1 MKRILLLVSTCIA
14 LIANNAANGQAKL
27 TQPSWKTVLNKKK
40 AAIDAVWFESTP
52 FIYTTPEGE
61 LKGIEYELIEDF
73 TKFVNEHYGVSI
85 NLNWTEAKS
94 FSDAYAAV
102 RGNETFA
109 TFSLSAFSI
118 TSRRDAEVDFSP
130 PYMSDISVLITS
142 DNVPILSNNEEFY
155 DLIPKL
161 TAITIKETTY
171 EYELLRF
178 KNEGNLPFKIRYIPS
193 SHNIMHSI
201 AAADSAFGFID
212 LPVYMMLFKN
222 DPAIK
227 VKRQNILPIKREGY
241 AIMIP
246 EGSDWNIPLK
256 AYFEQPDF
264 KSRLENIVSNY
275 IDIDLYHLV
284 EGLAVHSS
292 DHTVMLLT
300 KEKEIQYEE
309 LLGKADIITKETR
322 TKNFLIALMGITL
335 TSLVVIIVLYKKRN
349 EQKDQI
355 EAQGKSIALKSQ
367 ELEQRNAHLI
377 SLDEEKNNLIRI
389 LAHDLRTPINHIQG
403 LAQLVLL
410 EKKSLTAEQDMMI
423 GKIVDSSVRLNKMIT
438 HLLDIDAIENNRIT
452 LFIEE
457 VDLAPIVAKVVGS
470 FEKHAQVKGIPLRFI
485 HDAGPYQIRA
495 DSLYLFEILENLI
508 SNAIKF
514 SPAGKTVEVI
524 LSKQGNT
531 MRFTIKDNGP
541 GLTVED
547 QQNLF
552 KKYQRLSAR
561 PTAGEASVGLGLSIV
576 KKYVE
581 LMKGTVWCESI
592 AGHGASFIVEFP
604 SLVNATQTIDA

>member
-1 MKRILLLVSTCIA
+1 MSFQRAI
-14 LIANNAANGQAKL
+14 GQDVAS
-27 TQPSWKTVLNKKK
+27 QPTWEEVLKTKQGT
-40 AAIDAVWFESTP
+40 IGAVWFESTP
-52 FIYTTPEGE
+52 FVYKTTDGE
-61 LKGIEYELIEDF
+61 LKGIEHDLVMDFIDFVKERYDVNVDIE
-73 TKFVNEHYGVSI
+73 
-85 NLNWTEAKS
+85 WREAES
-94 FSDAYAAV
+94 FSDAYGSVRDHNRAA
-102 RGNETFA
+102 TLA
-109 TFSLSAFSI
+109 LSAFSI

-142 DNVPILSNNEEFY
+142 DNIPILRNNDEFY
-155 DLIPKL
+155 KLIPKL
-161 TAITIKETTY
+161 SAITIKETTY

-178 KNEGNLPFKIRYIPS
+178 KTEGNLPFNIRYIPS
-193 SHNIMHSI
+193 NRNIMHTI
-201 AAADSAFGFID
+201 AATDSTFGFID
-212 LPVYMMLFKN
+212 LPVYMMLFKDN
-222 DPAIK
+222 PSVK

-241 AIMIP
+241 AIILP

-256 AYFEQPDF
+256 AYFEQPNF
-264 KSRLENIVSNY
+264 KSRLEKIISTY
-275 IDIDLYHLV
+275 IDMDLYHFV

-335 TSLVVIIVLYKKRN
+335 TSLVVIITLYKKRN

-355 EAQGKSIALKSQ
+355 EAQGKSIALKSK
-367 ELEQRNAHLI
+367 ELEQRNAHLV

-410 EKKSLTAEQDMMI
+410 EKKSLTPEQDMMI
-423 GKIVDSSVRLNKMIT
+423 GKIVDSSQRLNKMIT
-438 HLLDIDAIENNRIT
+438 HLLDIDAIENNRVT
-452 LFIEE
+452 LFMEQL
-457 VDLAPIVAKVVGS
+457 DLASVVAKVVGS
-470 FEKHAQVKGIPLRFI
+470 FEKHAQLKGIPLSFH
-485 HDAGPYQIRA
+485 HDAGDYVVKA
-495 DSLYLFEILENLI
+495 DSLYLFEIFENLI

-514 SPAGKTVEVI
+514 SMTGKQVEISLQRYQTSIRVAV
-524 LSKQGNT
+524 
-531 MRFTIKDNGP
+531 KDNGP
-541 GLTVED
+541 GLTND
-547 QQNLF
+547 DKQNLF

-581 LMKGTVWCESI
+581 IMNGNVWCESL
-592 AGHGASFIVEFP
+592 AGQGATFIVEFP
-604 SLVNATQTIDA
+604 IYVDAIQPITASHK